1 MNIYYLRRQ
10 LKKRKTQKHYEVK
23 PIGSAL
29 KLRRQ
34 ELRLTLEEG
43 AEGIC
48 SISYLSKLE
57 NNQIEPNPE
66 FVERL
71 SKRMKMKEHGHYD
84 HDDYEKDLKLITEW
98 MIHKSPLD
106 TTLLDKYQSREDHQ
120 ALLIKLMFDVMNA
133 RISIFET
140 RYDTIKQFIPHF
152 TQDELSLLIF
162 CLSEVLYA
170 KHQYKLAHQVILE
183 LPHEHAKNFDHYLLS
198 LRLRLL
204 ASYKLHF
211 GAEIIAIYHEYLNL
225 LSNEGYYHLIEE
237 IKREHIEYLAWYQS
251 PRMIRYKSKMRIT
264 SSLKDDYALA
274 ISYFRHQSYDQVIEL
289 AKRQETTHKWRILLL
304 LTYDKMHQLEAL
316 SQWIDSM
323 EQSIQNPSEKMI
335 SQYLKHKHFSTK
347 EIMLRYLRRDILD
360 AQLPTDDYFVNAYIM
375 MDAQHI
381 FSKSQFYKEASQL
394 IANYQRRMNQ
404 MLWIEPS
411 IEDED

>member
-10 LKKRKTQKHYEVK
+10 LKKRQTQKHYEVK

-34 ELRLTLEEG
+34 ELRMTLEEG
-43 AEGIC
+43 ADGIC

-66 FVERL
+66 FVELL
-71 SKRMKMKEHGHYD
+71 SKRLKMKEQGVYD
-84 HDDYEKDLKLITEW
+84 REDYEQDLKYITEW
-98 MIHKSPLD
+98 MMNQLPFHESMLEKYIH
-106 TTLLDKYQSREDHQ
+106 REDHQ
-120 ALLIKLMFDVMNA
+120 ALLIQLIFDAMHKNVSNV
-133 RISIFET
+133 ET

-152 TQDELSLLIF
+152 MQDELSLLIF
-162 CLSEVLYA
+162 CLSEVLYH

-183 LPHEHAKNFDHYLLS
+183 LPKSHEKNFDHYILS

-211 GAEIIAIYHEYLNL
+211 GAEILTHYHEYINL
-225 LSNEGYYHLIEE
+225 LTKEGYYHLIEE
-237 IKREHIEYLAWYQS
+237 IKKEHLEYLAWYQPPQMIKYLIKRKVTS
-251 PRMIRYKSKMRIT
+251 PMRY
-264 SSLKDDYALA
+264 DYASA
-274 ISYFRHQSYDQVIEL
+274 ITLYRHQSYPQVIEL
-289 AKRQETTHKWRILLL
+289 SKKQEIAEGWRILLC
-304 LTYDKMHQLEAL
+304 LTYEKANRIEELEWL
-316 SQWIDSM
+316 IQSM
-323 EQSIQNPSEKMI
+323 EQSTQNPSEKVL
-335 SQYLKHKHFSTK
+335 SQYMKHKHFSTK
-347 EIMLRYLRRDILD
+347 DIMLQYLRRDILD
-360 AQLPTDDYFVNAYIM
+360 ADLPTDDYLVNDYIM

-394 IANYQRRMNQ
+394 MVNYHRRMNQ
-404 MLWIEPS
+404 IQRIELN